1 MKGALLKEFYVWQR
15 TGIVYGMMYV
25 IIGFAYGVV
34 GALSGVLLGLMLG
47 SVNRLFLEDEKNC
60 WSEFSRTLPY
70 SAAHRVSARYII
82 IIFEMMI
89 AMTAVIVSGTS
100 ATFNDNGI
108 FDFSKYFPYFNSR
121 HLAVSAAVMAISV
134 VVVGIAFTI
143 PLSYLFK
150 GNKRTVISMIPML
163 LSIVAILLIYM
174 GPVFSLL
181 PRGSNGLSEVL
192 FYEKWLMPVMIAA
205 SLAVFAISWI
215 VSIIINTNSGRE
227 KLGKIKAAAII
238 LSVAIVA
245 AGAVSVGVL
254 YQNGWFDKTDVDYE
268 AFYDENF
275 DDYIS
280 SEYGTA
286 DREEKQEP
294 TKSELECRE
303 KLTELMGSF
312 FDESHIDLP
321 LEYCREELEELG
333 YKEDEYGSGNFYFG
347 PADGDHVEVDLDCYE
362 DSDLISGI
370 DINASTG
377 GFYIDEATTEELEE
391 IGNRFYEGMTVEEMI
406 AEFDA
411 LEIMPNHMRE
421 LKHPDFG
428 KVQYYFINGTIMSYN
443 GGEQSP
449 FSINIDVSDGKII
462 DVRTYD
468 YTV

>member
-1 MKGALLKEFYVWQR
+1 MKGALLKEFYVWR
-15 TGIVYGMMYV
+15 KTGIWYALLYLGL
-25 IIGFAYGVV
+25 GVV
-34 GALSGVLLGLMLG
+34 WLLLGAMSGVLMGFMLG

-60 WSEFSRTLPY
+60 WSDFSRTLPY
-70 SAAHRVSARYII
+70 STAHRVSARYII
-82 IIFEMMI
+82 ILLDMLI
-89 AMTAVIVSGTS
+89 AMTAVIVSS
-100 ATFNDNGI
+100 VAFILEDD
-108 FDFSKYFPYFNSR
+108 DFLDFIGQFPFLNLT
-121 HLAVSAAVMAISV
+121 HLSVSSSVLVVSV
-134 VVVGIAFTI
+134 VLIGLAFTI
-143 PLSYLFK
+143 PLNYLFK

-163 LSIVAILLIYM
+163 LTIVAILFIYM
-174 GPVFSLL
+174 SPEYYLL
-181 PRGSNGLSEVL
+181 PSGSNRLSEVL

-215 VSIIINTNSGRE
+215 VSIIINTNSGKE
-227 KLGKIKAAAII
+227 KLKKIKAAAII
-238 LSVAIVA
+238 LAVAIA
-245 AGAVSVGVL
+245 ATGAVSVGVI
-254 YQNGWFDKTDVDYE
+254 YKNGWFDKTEVDYE
-268 AFYDENF
+268 AFYYENI

-280 SEYGTA
+280 SEYGTV
-286 DREEKQEP
+286 DKEEKQEP

-303 KLTELMGSF
+303 KLLELMGSF

-333 YKEDEYGSGNFYFG
+333 YKEDEYGSGNFYYG
-347 PADGDHVEVDLDCYE
+347 PSRGDHVRVSLDCYE

-370 DINASTG
+370 EITASTG

-411 LEIMPNHMRE
+411 LGIMPNHMRE

-428 KVQYYFINGTIMSYN
+428 KVQYYFINGTIMKYN

-468 YTV
+468 YVV